1 MLLFRLCGK
10 NVFPPNA
17 MSLLASMWE
26 HRALR
31 LYVGS
36 LSYQTTEEELA
47 DLFGQVG
54 QVVSATVITDRDSGR
69 SKGFGFVEMSNDDE
83 ARKAIEQ
90 LNGTT
95 LGSRQ
100 IIVNEAREKR
110 DNQYGGGGGRGGYGN
125 RGGGGRGGSRGG
137 DRGGYS
143 NRGY

>member
-1 MLLFRLCGK
+1 M
-10 NVFPPNA
+10 FPPNA
-17 MSLLASMWE
+17 ISLLASMWE
-26 HRALR
+26 YKVLR

-36 LSYQTTEEELA
+36 LSYQTMEEELA

-83 ARKAIEQ
+83 ARKAIDQ
-90 LNGTT
+90 LNGTS

-100 IIVNEAREKR
+100 IIVNEARERR
-110 DNQYGGGGGRGGYGN
+110 DNSYGGN
-125 RGGGGRGGSRGG
+125 RGGGYNSRGGRGGSRSS

-143 NRGY
+143 SRGY

>member
-1 MLLFRLCGK
+1 
-10 NVFPPNA
+10 
-17 MSLLASMWE
+17 MWE

-125 RGGGGRGGSRGG
+125 RGGSGGGRGGSRGG

>member
-1 MLLFRLCGK
+1 M
-10 NVFPPNA
+10 
-17 MSLLASMWE
+17 
-26 HRALR
+26 R

-36 LSYQTTEEELA
+36 LSYQTTEQELA

-83 ARKAIEQ
+83 ARKAIDQ

-110 DNQYGGGGGRGGYGN
+110 DNSYGN
-125 RGGGGRGGSRGG
+125 RGGGGYNSRGGSNRGGSRSS

-143 NRGY
+143 SRGY

>member
-17 MSLLASMWE
+17 ISLLASMWE
-26 HRALR
+26 HIALR

-36 LSYQTTEEELA
+36 LSYQTTEQELA

-83 ARKAIEQ
+83 ARKAIDQ
-90 LNGTT
+90 LNGAT

-110 DNQYGGGGGRGGYGN
+110 DNQYGGSRGGYGN
-125 RGGGGRGGSRGG
+125 RGGGRGGSRGG